1 MFYIIRKHEHPY
13 IASVALEGYECSI
26 LALQWTKRPL
36 KIARSCGYCVN
47 DVK

>member
-1 MFYIIRKHEHPY
+1 MFYIIRKHEHPH

-26 LALQWTKRPL
+26 LALQRTKRP
-36 KIARSCGYCVN
+36 ITRSFGYCMN